1 MWWALQRGA
10 CLVLGSAIV
19 IDSLASDKP
28 IAELIVGCI
37 VLGILPFEDVADAA
51 ARFVVS
57 PRRRKDTE
65 DE

>member
-28 IAELIVGCI
+28 LAELIVGCV
-37 VLGILPFEDVADAA
+37 VLGVLPVEDLADVAE
-51 ARFVVS
+51 RLVRK
-57 PRRRKDTE
+57 RRRDP
-65 DE
+65 D